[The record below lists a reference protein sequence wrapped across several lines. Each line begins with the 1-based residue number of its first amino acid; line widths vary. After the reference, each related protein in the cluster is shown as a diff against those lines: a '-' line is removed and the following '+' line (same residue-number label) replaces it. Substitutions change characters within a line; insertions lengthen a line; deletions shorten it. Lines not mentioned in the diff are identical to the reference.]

1 MRAAVFAL
9 LSGLLAAPAMADG
22 FSQIEDRD
30 QFMSVVAGRDLTRF
44 GISVT
49 VTPEGD
55 IKGSAFGRDVTGAW
69 KWDGSYFCRDL
80 YWGQRNLGA
89 NCQEVKRDG
98 NTVRFTSD
106 QGQGRSADLYLR

>member
-1 MRAAVFAL
+1 MRAAVLSLFSAL
-9 LSGLLAAPAMADG
+9 LATPAAAETFD
-22 FSQIEDRD
+22 QIKDRD
-30 QFMSVVAGRDLTRF
+30 QFISVVEGRDLTRF
-44 GISVT
+44 GISVE
-49 VTPEGD
+49 VTPDGD

-80 YWGQRNLGA
+80 YWGQRNLGT
-89 NCQEVKRDG
+89 NCQSVERDG